1 MQDDYIHSAGVG
13 KRILC
18 LSDFHVPFNLP
29 VSAFQNYASMT
40 DILVLNGDIEDCQS
54 ISKFNK
60 RYRVNFADEMVA
72 TREFLIQLIRL
83 IKPKEVYI
91 TKGNHEVR
99 LGRFLSE
106 SINDDLFQLMP
117 DTPLDL
123 IINDGFKNRDR
134 YMETETWY
142 APLVEVFKNIPIH
155 YDNNWWCKVG
165 KTIFC
170 HPMAYS
176 SSIMKT
182 ADKAADFFV
191 TIDRDFDTIVMAHT
205 HKMGAYVTGNIHLY
219 EQGCCC
225 DTNKLNYNDG
235 RLVNPAKNGQ
245 IYICQDIDG
254 HLLPNRT
261 RLVEL

>member
-1 MQDDYIHSAGVG
+1 M
-13 KRILC
+13 C

-134 YMETETWY
+134 YMET
-142 APLVEVFKNIPIH
+142 
-155 YDNNWWCKVG
+155 
-165 KTIFC
+165 
-170 HPMAYS
+170 
-176 SSIMKT
+176 
-182 ADKAADFFV
+182 
-191 TIDRDFDTIVMAHT
+191 
-205 HKMGAYVTGNIHLY
+205 
-219 EQGCCC
+219 
-225 DTNKLNYNDG
+225 
-235 RLVNPAKNGQ
+235 
-245 IYICQDIDG
+245 
-254 HLLPNRT
+254 
-261 RLVEL
+261 